1 MNENIP
7 LHQARIFVYHFFNPG
22 KYPTGDKVFLAPG
35 KTVRKQYSIEEMVG
49 MADATI
55 TEFSGTRKGPVTRY
69 FQYSRDGVRVL
80 DAGKRVQRLYTFGP
94 SADMMTE
101 RYTAVGDKIL
111 RRFIFDQN
119 GMLEETFSFGQR
131 PRTFRYENGGRLIA
145 VREGGHYGA
154 VGKTYTFEQNGVIET
169 AWGRDGDV
177 ERVYIF
183 EAGDDS
189 ITERVGGWYG
199 PVSRTILFEGMNAS
213 VFREPEAFLQFAVFT
228 ERRED
233 EMNAEG
239 SISAA
244 DNAEGGGLSSPR
256 SRYAFTGKRRTSPD
270 TARDTGEKEEDIRVD
285 VIPDGDSSGEETPA
299 ERSRQKKSSEISYN
313 ERRSGRQS

>member
-1 MNENIP
+1 
-7 LHQARIFVYHFFNPG
+7 
-22 KYPTGDKVFLAPG
+22 
-35 KTVRKQYSIEEMVG
+35 MVG
-49 MADATI
+49 MADAII

-69 FQYSRDGVRVL
+69 FEYSRDGVRVL
-80 DAGKRVQRLYTFGP
+80 DAGKKVQRLYTFGP

-101 RYTAVGDKIL
+101 RDTAVGDKIL

-154 VGKTYTFEQNGVIET
+154 VGKTYTFERNGVIET
-169 AWGRDGDV
+169 AWGRDGEV

-183 EAGDDS
+183 ETGDDS
-189 ITERVGGWYG
+189 ITERAGGWYG

-213 VFREPEAFLQFAVFT
+213 AFREPEAFLQFAVFT
-228 ERRED
+228 ERSGQEEGAVPSSGHGGTTRE
-233 EMNAEG
+233 G
-239 SISAA
+239 VVSP
-244 DNAEGGGLSSPR
+244 PR
-256 SRYAFTGKRRTSPD
+256 SRFAFTGKRRTSSD
-270 TARDTGEKEEDIRVD
+270 SQDSGEKGGDTRIDI
-285 VIPDGDSSGEETPA
+285 IPDEDTSNDETVSEKPGQ
-299 ERSRQKKSSEISYN
+299 RKSSEISYN